1 MKEIYNDD
9 GYSDGYS
16 EGDNRSSEVTNC
28 DLGQVNAELALIKQQ
43 NIDLNTKLD
52 TLLSAINSN
61 KILSLAITD
70 KVNIIKSN
78 IADIPEIDISN
89 LVTTD
94 YIDSKVP
101 FVDDKSITLYPKGSL
116 VICTIA
122 GGSFIVESSRFL
134 PINEHDYTV
143 VYTLSKNVKDD
154 TLPKVYSDFNSK
166 YVLLFDED
174 LYMLMSDCSDYQ
186 SSS

>member
-78 IADIPEIDISN
+78 IADR
-89 LVTTD
+89 
-94 YIDSKVP
+94 
-101 FVDDKSITLYPKGSL
+101 KS
-116 VICTIA
+116 
-122 GGSFIVESSRFL
+122 
-134 PINEHDYTV
+134 V
-143 VYTLSKNVKDD
+143 V
-154 TLPKVYSDFNSK
+154 
-166 YVLLFDED
+166 
-174 LYMLMSDCSDYQ
+174 
-186 SSS
+186 